1 MGFIDRIFKIGKKE
15 QPEALES
22 RTYPNDANL
31 TPTYGMSWPI
41 ITKKWDGEKTPGEL
55 GVVVQNLP
63 DYKRL
68 RLRAYD
74 AEMRIDIINILTS
87 RYANWVVGSGL
98 KLQSEPIKNVL
109 ESENVK
115 MDFAGFPKK
124 VESRFQIFSESKNAS
139 SSGELTLHDLA
150 MSAFTTSFVGGDALV
165 ICRIQNKRLNVQI
178 VDGQHI
184 DTPGTEQQDLLDK
197 AKDLGHT
204 IQNGIELNKKGKA
217 VAFYVKIQSDD
228 FECKYDRVNAYG
240 EKTGR
245 NLAWMVYGSK
255 HRIDHTRGITRLS
268 HVLEKVNKLD
278 RYNEAT
284 VSKAEQGAN
293 IVFSIEHDNNSMG
306 EDIMKENFKKK
317 LKITGEAEDPYALS
331 DGLANTITQTTSN
344 QTFNMPIG
352 AKLKPYQSE
361 VGSEYEQFQDAVFS
375 SISASMNMPAEFA
388 LFKFNSNYSASRAAI
403 NGWGYIVDIERKK
416 FSKDF
421 YKRIYKLWLEL
432 EILSGKIQAPGFIEA
447 LKSDDYMVVDA
458 YSNARFVGKNMPH
471 IDPLKEVKAVRSM
484 LGDETTPLISREQAT
499 ENLNAGSW
507 SDNYST
513 NLKESEDIKPVEDLK
528 PTEDDIK

>member
-1 MGFIDRIFKIGKKE
+1 
-15 QPEALES
+15 
-22 RTYPNDANL
+22 
-31 TPTYGMSWPI
+31 
-41 ITKKWDGEKTPGEL
+41 
-55 GVVVQNLP
+55 
-63 DYKRL
+63 
-68 RLRAYD
+68 
-74 AEMRIDIINILTS
+74 
-87 RYANWVVGSGL
+87 
-98 KLQSEPIKNVL
+98 
-109 ESENVK
+109 
-115 MDFAGFPKK
+115 
-124 VESRFQIFSESKNAS
+124 
-139 SSGELTLHDLA
+139 
-150 MSAFTTSFVGGDALV
+150 
-165 ICRIQNKRLNVQI
+165 
-178 VDGQHI
+178 
-184 DTPGTEQQDLLDK
+184 
-197 AKDLGHT
+197 
-204 IQNGIELNKKGKA
+204 
-217 VAFYVKIQSDD
+217 
-228 FECKYDRVNAYG
+228 
-240 EKTGR
+240 
-245 NLAWMVYGSK
+245 
-255 HRIDHTRGITRLS
+255 
-268 HVLEKVNKLD
+268 LD

>member
-1 MGFIDRIFKIGKKE
+1 MGFIDKIFKFGKKE
-15 QPEALES
+15 KVES
-22 RTYPNDANL
+22 RTYPNDTNM
-31 TPTYGMSWPI
+31 TPSYGMSWPI

-55 GVVVQNLP
+55 GVVVKNLP

-87 RYANWVVGSGL
+87 RYANWVIGSGL
-98 KLQSEPIKNVL
+98 KLQSEPIKNIL
-109 ESENVK
+109 DSEKINVNIP
-115 MDFAGFPKK
+115 DLPKK
-124 VESRFQIFSESKNAS
+124 IESRFQVFSNSKKAS
-139 SSGELTLHDLA
+139 YSGECTLHDLA
-150 MSAFTTSFVGGDALV
+150 MDAFKTSFVGGDALV
-165 ICRIQNKRLNVQI
+165 ICRIEKKRLNVQVI
-178 VDGQHI
+178 DGQHV
-184 DTPGTEQQDLLDK
+184 DTPGMEQADLLEK
-197 AKDLGHT
+197 AESLGHT
-204 IQNGIELNKKGKA
+204 IQNGIELDDKGKA
-217 VAFYVKIQSDD
+217 VAFYVKAKTDGV
-228 FECKYDRVNAYG
+228 ECLYERIEAYG
-240 EKTGR
+240 ATTGK
-245 NLAWMVYGSK
+245 NLAWMIYGCK

-317 LKITGEAEDPYALS
+317 LRISEDSVDPYTLS

-352 AKLKPYQSE
+352 SKLKPYQSDI
-361 VGSEYEQFQDAVFS
+361 GSEYEQFQDAVFS

-403 NGWGYIVDIERKK
+403 NGWGYIVDIEREK

-421 YKRIYKLWLEL
+421 YKRIYCLWLEMEVL
-432 EILSGKIQAPGFIEA
+432 NGKIQAPKFIQ
-447 LKSDDYMVVDA
+447 SIRTDDFMIVDA
-458 YSNARFVGKNMPH
+458 YSNSRFVGKNMPH

-484 LGDETTPLISREQAT
+484 LGDETTPLISREQAA

-507 SDNYST
+507 LDNYAA
-513 NLKESEDIKPVEDLK
+513 NLKENDEIIPPENDIE
-528 PTEDDIK
+528 